1 MENIFIGFII
11 IMLAVTAY
19 QLSNIVDVLREIL
32 KRMR

>member
-11 IMLAVTAY
+11 IMLAVIAY